1 MEQVPK
7 KGLSKGCMVALI
19 IGIVLLVIV
28 IALSI
33 TCYLKRDSVIKWGTQ
48 SALTMVKTE
57 LAKTPVPGVNSEK
70 FGVVVDSFLAR
81 IQAEPLDYT
90 KYQTFVPVMQKLG
103 ADKKIDRNEV
113 KELVDAAV
121 TYFPDLAPLA
131 EGVIDESVP
140 ATVDSAATTTVDTAP
155 ASK

>member
-19 IGIVLLVIV
+19 IGIVLLVII

-57 LAKTPVPGVNSEK
+57 IAKTPVPGVNTEK
-70 FGVVVDSFLAR
+70 FGMVVDSFLAR

-90 KYQTFVPVMQKLG
+90 KYQAFVPVIQKLG

-113 KELVDAAV
+113 KDLLDAAV
-121 TYFPDLAPLA
+121 TYFPDLGPLT
-131 EGVIDESVP
+131 EGIIDESVP
-140 ATVDSAATTTVDTAP
+140 MTTDSTAAPVDSTPV
-155 ASK
+155 SK

>member
-57 LAKTPVPGVNSEK
+57 LAKTPVPGVNGEK
-70 FGVVVDSFLAR
+70 FGVVVDSYLAR
-81 IQAEPLDYT
+81 IQAEPLDYN
-90 KYQTFVPVMQKLG
+90 KYQVFVPVIQKLG